1 MSTVLLVTNY
11 QMKDFYDLFIC
22 FFIRWRN
29 RDGSI
34 VWASLDA
41 RWTLLIAILFCYY
54 GSWICKNVYCFVLI
68 NIVLIIITYHAT
80 ASEMNG

>member
-1 MSTVLLVTNY
+1 M
-11 QMKDFYDLFIC
+11 
-22 FFIRWRN
+22 
-29 RDGSI
+29 DGFV

-54 GSWICKNVYCFVLI
+54 GSWIWKFYCFVLI